1 MNIIVSKMK
10 WLIIAILV
18 VLVAGMTMFGI
29 MGFNNTV
36 DYSDSYEVQV
46 SVDQTISSA
55 KETLKNTTEK
65 YFSEKGISA
74 VSYATQTGDEGATL
88 IYKFNQDISAKVVD
102 LESALNTALEANDAT
117 KGVTAKVAVA
127 VLDGDNSM
135 QVGWLLLAL
144 GIAVV
149 VIFLY
154 TLIMEKLA
162 SAVAVICSAILSFLV
177 FVALTSITRIPAIPY
192 VEVLTAFSA
201 VLGAVL
207 SVTTVGRYKEEL
219 KNATGKVNTGEL
231 AVKVANAECKKY
243 LFTLISVF
251 IAAVAVSAF
260 FMPYMMFAGGQ
271 ILIAGVSAVA
281 VSYTITPVIWTAVKG
296 SIVK

>member
-1 MNIIVSKMK
+1 
-10 WLIIAILV
+10 
-18 VLVAGMTMFGI
+18 
-29 MGFNNTV
+29 
-36 DYSDSYEVQV
+36 
-46 SVDQTISSA
+46 
-55 KETLKNTTEK
+55 
-65 YFSEKGISA
+65 
-74 VSYATQTGDEGATL
+74 
-88 IYKFNQDISAKVVD
+88 
-102 LESALNTALEANDAT
+102 
-117 KGVTAKVAVA
+117 
-127 VLDGDNSM
+127 
-135 QVGWLLLAL
+135 
-144 GIAVV
+144 
-149 VIFLY
+149 
-154 TLIMEKLA
+154 MEKLA

-243 LFTLISVF
+243 SFTLISVF